1 MLSRRSVIAGAG
13 AMLLAAAPAR
23 AAYPE
28 RQITLVVPYAAG
40 GTADTLGRMV
50 AEGMAA
56 ALKSTVVVENKG
68 GAGGVIGCA
77 YVAKASNDGYTLL
90 FTAGGPLTIGPNL
103 RKTPPYDTT
112 AAFTPIGL
120 LAQVPSFL
128 VVNPQSP
135 VRSVA
140 DLIAASKS
148 GKALRYGSPGFGTSV
163 HLLGELF
170 RQKAG
175 NFEAVHVP
183 YRGGAP
189 AMSDLLGGHIDF
201 MFENAPQLLPQIT
214 AGALRAIVV
223 TAPKRLSVT
232 PDVPAFAELG
242 IGDIGFGT
250 WYGLLTP
257 PSLPEPLRERLQA
270 VLQDVAQVPAFNTKL
285 VELGA
290 NPDLRVG
297 ARFAEFIVQDQMQ
310 WRDAIAKGNVE
321 IQN

>member
-1 MLSRRSVIAGAG
+1 
-13 AMLLAAAPAR
+13 MLLTAAPAR

-50 AEGMAA
+50 AEGMAD
-56 ALKSTVVVENKG
+56 ALKSTVIVENKG

-77 YVAKASNDGYTLL
+77 TVAKASNDGYTLL

-103 RKTPPYDTT
+103 RKTPPYQTT
-112 AAFTPIGL
+112 TAFTPIGL

-128 VVNPQSP
+128 VVHPQSP

-140 DLIAASKS
+140 DLIAASKN
-148 GKALRYGSPGFGTSV
+148 GTLRYGSPGFGTSV

-170 RQKAG
+170 RQRAG

-250 WYGLLTP
+250 WYGMLTP
-257 PSLPEPLRERLQA
+257 PSLPDPLRERLQA
-270 VLQDVAQVPAFNTKL
+270 AFHDVTQTPAFSAKL

-290 NPDLRVG
+290 NPDIRIG
-297 ARFAEFIVQDQMQ
+297 ARFAEFIVQDQAQ
-310 WRDAIAKGNVE
+310 WRDVIAKGNVE
-321 IQN
+321 IQD